1 MDRSLAQ
8 AIVNYRT
15 SSGHLP
21 NVASLLKVPGL
32 NQDILKQI
40 LPRISARSETYR
52 IFAEGTITG
61 RETRRQIEVVVRV
74 NSSSI
79 STLAYREDD
88 L

>member
-1 MDRSLAQ
+1 
-8 AIVNYRT
+8 
-15 SSGHLP
+15 
-21 NVASLLKVPGL
+21 
-32 NQDILKQI
+32 
-40 LPRISARSETYR
+40 IS
-52 IFAEGTITG
+52 G